1 MIDKL
6 RNLLPPILFGAA
18 WLFILLGLAMVY
30 AASFAGPLAVFR
42 GESVFMLK
50 SGALF
55 CLILGLL
62 IFFAYVYVTSP
73 RSALMPVIVVATV
86 LILALYGSWAGGRK
100 GQAIDSLLPHYDV
113 EDFERMDTSR
123 YTIYYQS
130 ESQAQRLAERIENI
144 TDKILEDLG
153 FSPEFIPEGRTRI
166 FLCRDK
172 REYDLRF
179 KGKDPLVGGHADWR
193 KKTIFIYQEKNL
205 YSAML
210 PHELTHI
217 ILGQATGCDLAWV
230 HEGIAEYVEM
240 LFRLSH
246 DRSRMSFVLDPYLS
260 ILKNGNHIYF
270 KDFLDIANPW
280 ELEDTSKIQV
290 YYYQAF
296 SLVYFLSERYGRDKF
311 HDFLKRLRKKQE
323 PKHAL
328 LEAYQDDFEDQD
340 DMEGAWLVFFTL

>member
-6 RNLLPPILFGAA
+6 RNLLPSFLFGVA
-18 WLFILLGLAMVY
+18 WFFILLGLAMVY
-30 AASFAGPLAVFR
+30 AASFAGPLAVFE
-42 GESVFMLK
+42 GKSVFMLK

-62 IFFAYVYVTSP
+62 IFFAYVTITSP
-73 RSALMPVIVVATV
+73 RSALMPVLVVTGV
-86 LILALYGSWAGGRK
+86 LILAMYGSWAGGRK
-100 GQAIDSLLPHYDV
+100 GQAIELLLPHYDV
-113 EDFERMDTSR
+113 KDFERIDTSR

-144 TDKILEDLG
+144 TDKILENLG
-153 FSPEFIPEGRTRI
+153 FSPEFMPAGRTRI
-166 FLCRDK
+166 FLCRNK
-172 REYDLRF
+172 EEYDSRF

-193 KKTIFIYQEKNL
+193 EKAIFIYQDKNL
-205 YSAML
+205 YVATL

-217 ILGQATGCDLAWV
+217 ILGQVTGCDLAWV
-230 HEGIAEYVEM
+230 HEGIAEYIEM
-240 LFRLSH
+240 LFRLGH
-246 DRSRMSFVLDPYLS
+246 DRSKMSSVLDPYLS
-260 ILKNGNHIYF
+260 ILKNGKHIYF
-270 KDFLDIANPW
+270 KDFLNIADPW
-280 ELEDTSKIQV
+280 ELEDASKIQV

-323 PKHAL
+323 PKSAL
-328 LEAYQDDFEDQD
+328 LEAYREDFEDQD